1 MLIWLWVL
9 FVMLVALPIYYTVQ
23 ALKKSKWKKTKTSIS
38 LKEEFYLP
46 VTVAELEKFL
56 ISKTHENDKKILTK
70 LFNCL
75 TLISESYYHN
85 VFKKLDLKFGSTFDP
100 KLEQNL
106 NPNKKEFKEEF
117 EFLEYLTFLIEKA
130 NFHEISTEEVN
141 FKFF

>member
-1 MLIWLWVL
+1 MFFLWVL
-9 FVMLVALPIYYTVQ
+9 FVALVALPIFYTIQ

-46 VTVAELEKFL
+46 VTVTEVEKYL
-56 ISKTHENDKKILTK
+56 ISKIHKNDKKMLTK

-100 KLEQNL
+100 KLDQNWKS
-106 NPNKKEFKEEF
+106 KKLDFKEET
-117 EFLEYLTFLIEKA
+117 EFLNDLTFLIEKA
-130 NFHEISTEEVN
+130 NFHEISIEEVN
-141 FKFF
+141 LKLC